1 MILPV
6 AEGAA
11 ITWTSSSPDTAVVSS
26 TGMVT
31 NLYAGNGDA
40 AVTITASWN
49 GASASCLVTCQ
60 QAQHTGTVTGAE
72 YGLNIRSGPDTTYN
86 AVGGLRNGSQI
97 VILGQQPGWY
107 QILFR
112 NTEGQA
118 AIGYVSA
125 DYITLNR

>member
-1 MILPV
+1 M
-6 AEGAA
+6 
-11 ITWTSSSPDTAVVSS
+11 
-26 TGMVT
+26 
-31 NLYAGNGDA
+31 
-40 AVTITASWN
+40 
-49 GASASCLVTCQ
+49 
-60 QAQHTGTVTGAE
+60 
-72 YGLNIRSGPDTTYN
+72 
-86 AVGGLRNGSQI
+86 GGLRNGSQI